1 MSKIKK
7 VRYFTKDKLALIS
20 DENKKIYDRY
30 LRSNINKN
38 REVEETTFKVY
49 QNNMN
54 HFMVY
59 LAEQWDNIYL
69 CSEDFIDEAID
80 IMEGYIDFCI
90 TTLHNNKK
98 TINNKLSAVSSFYF
112 WAMKRGDIP
121 KHPFDGKLE
130 RMKGSQNEEIIASHY
145 LSLEE
150 TEIISKH
157 LNENPEGKFDI
168 IDRLIWNIML
178 DSGNRIG
185 AIANLTLTSLNME
198 DMYFGE
204 IREKLGYRVEVL
216 FEEDTKSIIEE
227 WLEMRKNMDN
237 LELDSFF
244 ITKYAGEWRPM
255 VKATMQNRIKEIGK
269 IIGLTDFRSH
279 CIRKTKGNLVYEQTG
294 DMSLASSLLNHKSLD
309 TTRQSYIKKQSK
321 ANLRDKI
328 REATEKKLNENK

>member
-69 CSEDFIDEAID
+69 CSEDFIDDAID

-168 IDRLIWNIML
+168 VDRLIWNIML

-185 AIANLTLTSLNME
+185 AIANLTLSSLNME

-227 WLEMRKNMDN
+227 WLELRKSMDN
-237 LELDSFF
+237 LELDAFF

-309 TTRQSYIKKQSK
+309 VTRQSYIKKETK
-321 ANLRDKI
+321 AGLRDRIKQ
-328 REATEKKLNENK
+328 ATEKNNQKK

>member
-69 CSEDFIDEAID
+69 CSEDFIDDAID

-185 AIANLTLTSLNME
+185 AIANLTLSSLNME

-227 WLEMRKNMDN
+227 WLDMRKGMDN
-237 LELDSFF
+237 LELDAFF

-294 DMSLASSLLNHKSLD
+294 DMSLASELLNHRSLD

-328 REATEKKLNENK
+328 KKATDKKANESK